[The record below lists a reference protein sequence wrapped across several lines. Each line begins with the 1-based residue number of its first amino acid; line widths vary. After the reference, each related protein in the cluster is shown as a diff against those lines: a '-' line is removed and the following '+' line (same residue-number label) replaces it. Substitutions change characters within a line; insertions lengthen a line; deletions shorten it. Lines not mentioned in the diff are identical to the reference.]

1 MKRTTELSLIGLK
14 NSKNRI
20 KFVQKELKKLRIDA
34 YFVYYLPNVSYLTG
48 FRGSSGYVLITKKKA
63 FFITDF
69 RYKEVSQ
76 KEIDK
81 NFEIIIHSGLAR
93 KLKEF
98 RFIRYIKRIGF
109 EKAWVP
115 YGTYRS
121 LQKELGKK
129 FVPCPDLVRKIRI
142 CKNEEEIKNIIKAQR
157 LNEKIFEEII
167 SFIKPGK
174 TKELDLAAEIEYRM
188 KKIGGESAFS
198 PIVAVG
204 TNSAL
209 PHAKPCNRVIKK
221 GKPLKID
228 MGVKYKGWCSDM
240 TRTVWIGSK
249 PDERFKKI
257 YQVVLDANKKAI
269 DAVRAGVSGKDV
281 DAVAR
286 KHIEEA
292 GYGKYF
298 GHGVGHG
305 IGVEVHELP
314 SLSPLSKDKLEKGM
328 VFTIEPGIYI
338 PGYGGV
344 RIEDLVCIR
353 NGDKFVITKTP
364 KNLVIL

>member
-1 MKRTTELSLIGLK
+1 MKRITGLSLSGLK
-14 NSKNRI
+14 NSKSRI
-20 KFVQKELKKLRIDA
+20 KFIQRELKNLRIDA

-48 FRGSSGYVLITKKKA
+48 FRGSSGYVLITKKNA

-69 RYKEVSQ
+69 RYKESSQ

-81 NFEIIIHSGLAR
+81 NFEIIIHSGLTR
-93 KLKEF
+93 TLKGL
-98 RFIRYIKRIGF
+98 RFIRYIKKIGF
-109 EKAWVP
+109 EKTWMP
-115 YGTYRS
+115 YGVYRS

-142 CKNEEEIKNIIKAQR
+142 YKNEAEVRKIIKAQR
-157 LNEKIFEEII
+157 LNERIFEEII
-167 SFIKPGK
+167 NFIKPGK

-198 PIVAVG
+198 PIVATG
-204 TNSAL
+204 ANSAL
-209 PHAKPCNRVIKK
+209 PHAKPGNRVIKK

-228 MGVKYKGWCSDM
+228 MGIKYKGWCSDM
-240 TRTVWIGSK
+240 TRTVWIGK
-249 PDERFKKI
+249 RPDERFKRI
-257 YQVVLDANKKAI
+257 YQVVLDANNRAI
-269 DAVRAGVSGKDV
+269 DVVKDGVNGKNV

-298 GHGVGHG
+298 GHGLGHG
-305 IGVEVHELP
+305 IGVEVHESP
-314 SLSPLSKDKLEKGM
+314 SLSPLSKDRLEEGM

-364 KNLVIL
+364 KDLITL